1 MSAQWNHMEPIGK
14 HNVDSD
20 DKGSGSV
27 HGGGKSDSQDFR
39 LHRRKNSVE
48 LFPPQM
54 TTKMKGL
61 FKGLRYI
68 SQIFDPNCKEHEMQI
83 GHPTDVKH
91 VAHIGWDGPSV
102 NPPTW
107 MNEYRSGPETSSAPP
122 SSAVEGKDSPA
133 NWAPEEITDIGMEAS
148 PTPELPDLPK
158 PSRRNQSSGSSS
170 RSQSRDSSDAPRQPR
185 RHQNSSN
192 SIDSMATDLPAV
204 PKSSRRK
211 KSKGSSS
218 GGSTRSG
225 RSKAQ
230 GTSYSDQDAKNTEQL
245 PAIKSTEE
253 EKENDT

>member
-133 NWAPEEITDIGMEAS
+133 NWAPEDIGMEAS